1 MFYRFKCTVVGPMC
15 LIPCVEENSPIPNL
29 PYPMYSTAMKVCNL
43 PYPMYSTAMKV
54 CNLPYPM

>member
-29 PYPMYSTAMKVCNL
+29 PYPMYSTAMKVCTSHGNL
-43 PYPMYSTAMKV
+43 D
-54 CNLPYPM
+54 